1 MVKGGVTYRIV
12 ADHLGSPRL
21 IVDVAT
27 GTVVQELRY
36 DAFGNVLLDTNPGF
50 QPFGFAGGLYDH
62 QTGLVRFGLRD
73 YDPRVGR
80 WTAKDPILFA
90 GGDTNL
96 YVYVVNDPIN
106 LLDPL
111 GTDWI
116 DTTAGISAGIGDAL
130 LFGFGDELRGWTDR
144 TFGLNGSGVVNRCS
158 GSYRTASI
166 ATSTATLTAGAGRLV
181 YAGFSKGLSF
191 AARAA
196 GTEAAAISA
205 AGARDTLKVVFRLG
219 LDRTSRVVPAAER
232 LAGRAQSAEAL
243 AMAVG
248 RTNPAV
254 NAVGAG
260 AVIGAVN
267 SFFNL
272 PECECEQ

>member
-1 MVKGGVTYRIV
+1 
-12 ADHLGSPRL
+12 
-21 IVDVAT
+21 
-27 GTVVQELRY
+27 
-36 DAFGNVLLDTNPGF
+36 
-50 QPFGFAGGLYDH
+50 
-62 QTGLVRFGLRD
+62 
-73 YDPRVGR
+73 
-80 WTAKDPILFA
+80 
-90 GGDTNL
+90 
-96 YVYVVNDPIN
+96 
-106 LLDPL
+106 
-111 GTDWI
+111 
-116 DTTAGISAGIGDAL
+116 
-130 LFGFGDELRGWTDR
+130 
-144 TFGLNGSGVVNRCS
+144 
-158 GSYRTASI
+158 
-166 ATSTATLTAGAGRLV
+166 LV